1 MNLSQR
7 PAHARHKGEMM
18 MNLKNIKLFPAFRT
32 RLQQSVFGIQK
43 NEDGLAAI
51 EFAIL
56 APLLISMYFG
66 LAEVASAVAVN
77 RSVSHATNVIGDLAA
92 QSSNVDKEDLED
104 VLSATI
110 RIMNIENVSDATIQ
124 LDSWARDSDGK
135 NTLVGSA
142 IMNSG
147 AAALPSFD
155 PGEVEDSLMNENSG
169 ILVARIAYNYTPLK
183 LMFLNQDITMSDTFI
198 LKPRRSTEV
207 TFGSASG
214 KSFSCTASGRT
225 VSCS

>member
-1 MNLSQR
+1 MNLSQ
-7 PAHARHKGEMM
+7 PLASARLKGEK
-18 MNLKNIKLFPAFRT
+18 MNKKLTLKT
-32 RLQQSVFGIQK
+32 RLQQSVSGIRK

-66 LAEVASAVAVN
+66 LAEIASAVAVD
-77 RSVSHATNVIGDLAA
+77 RSVSHATNVIGDLAS
-92 QSSNVDKEDLED
+92 QTSNIDKEDLED

-110 RIMNIENVSDATIQ
+110 RVMNIENASGATIQ
-124 LDSWARDSDGK
+124 IDSWARDSDGK

-142 IMNSG
+142 VMNNGS
-147 AAALPSFD
+147 ASLPSFD
-155 PGEVEDSLMNENSG
+155 PASVDNSMMNENSG
-169 ILVARIAYNYTPLK
+169 IVVARIAYNYTPLK
-183 LMFLNQDITMSDTFI
+183 FMYMKQDFTMSDTFI

>member
-1 MNLSQR
+1 MTHSHSDKMIQKFK
-7 PAHARHKGEMM
+7 A
-18 MNLKNIKLFPAFRT
+18 
-32 RLQQSVFGIQK
+32 RLQQGFAKLRK

-56 APLLISMYFG
+56 APLLISLYFG
-66 LAEVASAVAVN
+66 LAEIASAVAVN
-77 RSVSHATNVIGDLAA
+77 RSVSHATNVIGDL
-92 QSSNVDKEDLED
+92 SSQTSNMDKADLED
-104 VLSATI
+104 VLSATL
-110 RIMNIENVSDATIQ
+110 RVMNIENASGATVQ

-142 IMNSG
+142 IMNTG

-155 PGEVEDSLMNENSG
+155 PAEVDNSMMNENSG

-183 LMFLNQDITMSDTFI
+183 LMFLKQDITMSDTFI
-198 LKPRRSTEV
+198 LKPRRSSEV
-207 TFGSASG
+207 TFGGTDG
-214 KSFSCTASGRT
+214 KTFSCTASGRT

>member
-1 MNLSQR
+1 MNKKLT
-7 PAHARHKGEMM
+7 
-18 MNLKNIKLFPAFRT
+18 LKT
-32 RLQQSVFGIQK
+32 RLQQSVSGIRK

-66 LAEVASAVAVN
+66 LAEIASAVAVD
-77 RSVSHATNVIGDLAA
+77 RSVSHATNVIGDLAS
-92 QSSNVDKEDLED
+92 QTSNIDKEDLED

-110 RIMNIENVSDATIQ
+110 RVMNIENASGATIQ
-124 LDSWARDSDGK
+124 IDSWARDSDGK

-142 IMNSG
+142 VMNNGS
-147 AAALPSFD
+147 ASLPSFD
-155 PGEVEDSLMNENSG
+155 PASVDNSMMNENSG
-169 ILVARIAYNYTPLK
+169 IVVARIAYNYTPLK
-183 LMFLNQDITMSDTFI
+183 FMYMKQDFTMSDTFI

>member
-1 MNLSQR
+1 MKLTVFR
-7 PAHARHKGEMM
+7 
-18 MNLKNIKLFPAFRT
+18 LKS
-32 RLQQSVFGIQK
+32 RLHQSVARLRQ

-77 RSVSHATNVIGDLAA
+77 RSVSHATNVAGDLAA
-92 QSSNVDKEDLED
+92 QTSNIDKTDLED

-110 RIMNIENVSDATIQ
+110 RVMNIKNPSGATIQ

-135 NTLVGSA
+135 NTLIGSA

-147 AAALPSFD
+147 AAALPDFD
-155 PGEVEDSLMNENSG
+155 PADIDNSLMSENSG
-169 ILVARIAYNYTPLK
+169 ILVARIAYNYSPLK
-183 LMFLNQDITMSDTFI
+183 LMYLKQDITMSDTFI
-198 LKPRRSTEV
+198 LKPRRSSEV
-207 TFGSASG
+207 TFGSTSG
-214 KSFSCTASGRT
+214 KSYSCTASGRT

>member
-1 MNLSQR
+1 MNKKLT
-7 PAHARHKGEMM
+7 
-18 MNLKNIKLFPAFRT
+18 LKT
-32 RLQQSVFGIQK
+32 RLQQSVSEIRK

-66 LAEVASAVAVN
+66 LAEIASAVAVD
-77 RSVSHATNVIGDLAA
+77 RSVSHATNVIGDLAS
-92 QSSNVDKEDLED
+92 QTSNIDKEDLED

-110 RIMNIENVSDATIQ
+110 RVMNIENASGATIQ
-124 LDSWARDSDGK
+124 IDSWARGSDGK

-142 IMNSG
+142 VMNNGS
-147 AAALPSFD
+147 ASLPSFD
-155 PGEVEDSLMNENSG
+155 PASVDNSMMNENSG
-169 ILVARIAYNYTPLK
+169 IVVARIAYNYTPLK
-183 LMFLNQDITMSDTFI
+183 FMYMKQDFTMSDTFI